1 MITRNNRKNPDR
13 GGGRPAGQVARR
25 SIEQSVKAMNRHERR
40 AKKAQDKAR
49 ILMVKRGTV
58 PPRDGPRPTL
68 QEFLDEWIE
77 KGREIFA
84 KEQKI
89 DPAFIGW
96 LPDNS
101 QIILT
106 VARFGDKKEQQ
117 AFNAGSIDILLE
129 ENAVMM
135 LRVGEA
141 WVSQKLQKA
150 SKASDRR
157 EVVIFKAGDL
167 GDDDHDTDQIAL
179 LEINRDWESGKA
191 TLGEPEF
198 ATDWQSKA
206 AHI

>member
-1 MITRNNRKNPDR
+1 
-13 GGGRPAGQVARR
+13 
-25 SIEQSVKAMNRHERR
+25 MNS
-40 AKKAQDKAR
+40 
-49 ILMVKRGTV
+49 LLVKRARV
-58 PPRDGPRPTL
+58 PPREGPRPTL

-106 VARFGDKKEQQ
+106 IARFGDKKEQQ
-117 AFNAGSIDILLE
+117 AFNAGSMDILLE

-141 WVSQKLQKA
+141 WASQKLHRRA
-150 SKASDRR
+150 SKAGDRR
-157 EVVIFKAGDL
+157 EVVIFKAGDFR
-167 GDDDHDTDQIAL
+167 DDDHSTDQIAL
-179 LEINRDWESGKA
+179 LEINRDWENGKA
-191 TLGEPEF
+191 TLGKTEYGDYHAPVPDTERGPGE
-198 ATDWQSKA
+198 AKN
-206 AHI
+206 

>member
-1 MITRNNRKNPDR
+1 
-13 GGGRPAGQVARR
+13 
-25 SIEQSVKAMNRHERR
+25 MNRHERP

-49 ILMVKRGTV
+49 TLLVKRARV

-101 QIILT
+101 QLILT
-106 VARFGDKKEQQ
+106 IARFGEKKEQQ
-117 AFNAGSIDILLE
+117 AFNTGSIDILLE
-129 ENAVMM
+129 ENAVMF

-141 WVSQKLQKA
+141 WASQKLHMKA
-150 SKASDRR
+150 SKAADRR

-167 GDDDHDTDQIAL
+167 GNDDHDTDQIAL
-179 LEINRDWESGKA
+179 LEIYRDWEDGKA
-191 TLGEPEF
+191 TLGETEY
-198 ATDWQSKA
+198 ADYHA
-206 AHI
+206 AQPLPP